1 MKGNSMNEF
10 IQKNRRLLKIYNY
23 MAYIMGW
30 ILIVLTPILSYILI
44 LNSSGNK
51 TKPLAE
57 IDRYYFILSIHSGI
71 VNYFCLGIILLT
83 IARFIKYLYSE
94 ESRPDWILRHF
105 VDFISIYALLIVIG
119 ISIKYMDPSFHKK
132 GMPAQNIGATLLP
145 QIIIDFAKAFIVI
158 GLGHIMSRVLPVIE
172 ESKTLV

>member
-1 MKGNSMNEF
+1 M
-10 IQKNRRLLKIYNY
+10 
-23 MAYIMGW
+23 
-30 ILIVLTPILSYILI
+30 
-44 LNSSGNK
+44 
-51 TKPLAE
+51 
-57 IDRYYFILSIHSGI
+57 
-71 VNYFCLGIILLT
+71 LT